1 MGRLTVLALRAVM
14 AALLAGSLGV
24 QTVLVPLMASDLE
37 GLDAEYAS
45 LRVPFL
51 LVVVLGVVAAQ
62 IVLVCVWRLV
72 TMVRR
77 GTVFS
82 PASFRYVHIV
92 IGAFVAAA
100 LLVFALGALLAP
112 GEAVAPGV
120 VVLLGGAGL
129 AILGIALVV
138 LVLRMLLAQAVA
150 RDVEASRMRAE
161 LAGVI

>member
-14 AALLAGSLGV
+14 VALLAGSLGV

-37 GLDAEYAS
+37 GLDAEYSS
-45 LRVPFL
+45 LRFPLL
-51 LVVVLGVVAAQ
+51 LVVVLGVVTAQ
-62 IVLVCVWRLV
+62 VVLVCVWRLV
-72 TMVRR
+72 TMARR

-82 PASFRYVHIV
+82 HAAFRYVHIV
-92 IGAFVAAA
+92 IGAFVAAG

-161 LAGVI
+161 LAEVI